1 MIVPELRKIQGR
13 YGYLPDSELKA
24 LAARIDK
31 KLHQLHEVITFF
43 PQFRLAPPPAAEVKV
58 CRDMACHLAGAAACH
73 AVVEAVAAEFGV
85 AARDASG
92 DAKGASSIDSSLG
105 RGPRKE
111 LPPRVEVG
119 WVSCLGQ
126 CDGTPAMIVE
136 LHKPGAPS
144 EIQVLTSRDPGA
156 ADIATRLRSI
166 LGPHL
171 VGAKSPAHE
180 VDHAPLPWKINPY
193 LPSTNGHGSQGET
206 GSLAALEPYAAARRF
221 AEVLRQAPDTAAR
234 TAVGDA
240 LIKTLEVSDLR
251 GMGGAG
257 RPAWTKWKEVWG
269 ECQHADVTYIICNGD
284 ESEPST
290 FKDRE
295 ILLRTPHLVIEGMV
309 LGALLVRAQRGY
321 IYIRHEYH
329 DQHHAVEEE
338 IRRARELGVLGP
350 DVLGTGQPLE
360 IEAFES
366 PGGYVCGEQSALIE
380 AIEEHRAEPRNR
392 PPVIE
397 ANGLFNKPTLLNN
410 VETFAWVPSIF
421 LHGGEWYRDAGI
433 IQSPWYQKRRG
444 EEKDPQKGPRGKG
457 LRFFSICGDL
467 RGPGVFE
474 VPVGTTLGELIGM
487 AGGIRD
493 DLPLLAVALSGPSGG
508 FLPRVLTPAGLPE
521 RRRRNFPAGRAS
533 IDVRELPLDKAEL
546 DSLGVLLGAGLLV
559 VADLPGRSMLE
570 LAVNATRF
578 FRNESCGK
586 CVPCRVGCDKLVKI
600 GEELMAVSGRADE
613 RARLNAQVKE
623 LQNVMEQTSIC
634 SLGTSASKP
643 LACLLEHD
651 WDALHQART

>member
-1 MIVPELRKIQGR
+1 MIVPELRKIQSQF
-13 YGYLPDSELKA
+13 GYLPDQELRA
-24 LAARIDK
+24 LAPRIDK

-43 PQFRLAPPPAAEVKV
+43 PQFRRQPPPAAEVKV
-58 CRDMACHLAGAAACH
+58 CRDMACHVGGAADCH
-73 AVVEAVAAEFGV
+73 AVVQAVAAEFGV
-85 AARDASG
+85 AVREPVGNAR
-92 DAKGASSIDSSLG
+92 GASAIGSLLG
-105 RGPRKE
+105 RAGSRE
-111 LPPRVEVG
+111 ALPPRVEVG

-126 CDGTPAMIVE
+126 CDGSPAVIVE
-136 LHKPGAPS
+136 LHNPGAAS
-144 EIQVLTSRDPGA
+144 QVHVLTTRDPGA
-156 ADIATRLRSI
+156 ADIASRLRAI

-171 VGAKSPAHE
+171 VGDTGPAHE
-180 VDHAPLPWKINPY
+180 VDHTPPPWKINPY
-193 LPSTNGHGSQGET
+193 AHAPDGSP
-206 GSLAALEPYAAARRF
+206 AFEPYAAARRF
-221 AEVLRQAPDTAAR
+221 AEALRQAPDAAAR
-234 TAVGDA
+234 KAVCSA
-240 LIKTLEVSDLR
+240 LIKTLEISDLR

-257 RPAWTKWKEVWG
+257 RPAWTKWNEVCG
-269 ECQHADVTYIICNGD
+269 ESQHSDVTYIICNAD

-295 ILLRTPHLVIEGMV
+295 ILFRTPHLVIEGMV
-309 LGALLVRAQRGY
+309 LGALLVGARRGY
-321 IYIRHEYH
+321 VYIRHEYH
-329 DQHHAVEEE
+329 DQHHAVEVE

-350 DVLGTGQPLE
+350 NVLGTGQTLE

-421 LHGGEWYRDAGI
+421 LHGGEWYRDSGI
-433 IQSPWYQKRRG
+433 ITSPWYQKRRG
-444 EEKDPQKGPRGKG
+444 DEKDPQKGPRGKG

-467 RGPGVFE
+467 RSPGVFE
-474 VPVGTTLGELIGM
+474 VPVGTTLGELIDM
-487 AGGIRD
+487 ACGIRD
-493 DLPLLAVALSGPSGG
+493 DLPLLAVAFSGPSGG
-508 FLPRVLTPAGLPE
+508 FHPRVLTPAGLPE
-521 RRRRNFPAGRAS
+521 RRRRNFPAGRES

-546 DSLGVLLGAGLLV
+546 DNLGVLLGAGLLV
-559 VADLPGRSMLE
+559 VADLPGRSVLD

-600 GEELMAVSGRADE
+600 GEELMQTNVRPDQRAG
-613 RARLNAQVKE
+613 LNDQIKE
-623 LQNVMEQTSIC
+623 LQSVMEQTSIC

-651 WDALHQART
+651 WAALRHAQA